1 MTTAQA
7 IMLVGLGMVGVSLM
21 AVAYTFNRAA
31 LAIAAAIIFLVAAA
45 QAYTLSVAM
54 WDLFYGAFWAG
65 VLLAIIAIL
74 EGITL
79 RPRDDQLTEE
89 ERAQDDTET
98 DYVPETDYDRWREK
112 TNRRRERRDSR
123 RTPSHHNG
131 NGKNDEFARTGR
143 F

>member
-31 LAIAAAIIFLVAAA
+31 ISIAAAIIFLVAAA

-54 WDLFYGAFWAG
+54 WDLFYAAFWAG

-79 RPRDDQLTEE
+79 RPRPEQLTEE

-98 DYVPETDYDRWREK
+98 DPEDTDYDRWRK
-112 TNRRRERRDSR
+112 RVNQRRARRVSR
-123 RTPSHHNG
+123 RAPSRYSSNG
-131 NGKNDEFARTGR
+131 RDDEFARTGKM
-143 F
+143 

>member
-7 IMLVGLGMVGVSLM
+7 ITLVGLGMTGVALM

-31 LAIAAAIIFLVAAA
+31 IAIAAAIVFMVAAG
-45 QAYTLSVAM
+45 QAYTLSVGI
-54 WDLFYGAFWAG
+54 WDVMYGAFWAG
-65 VLLAIIAIL
+65 ILLAIIAIL

-79 RPRDDQLTEE
+79 RPRADQLTEE

-123 RTPSHHNG
+123 RTPSHHSG
-131 NGKNDEFARTGR
+131 NGKGDEFARTGK

>member
-7 IMLVGLGMVGVSLM
+7 IMLVGIGMIGVALM
-21 AVAYTFNRAA
+21 VAGYAFRRPAV
-31 LAIAAAIIFLVAAA
+31 AIAAGIMFTVSAI
-45 QAYTLSVAM
+45 QAYILSAGPWDAM
-54 WDLFYGAFWAG
+54 YATFWGSILLF
-65 VLLAIIAIL
+65 VIAIL

-79 RPRDDQLTEE
+79 RPKPEDLTEE

-123 RTPSHHNG
+123 RTPSSHNG
-131 NGKNDEFARTGR
+131 NGKGDEFSRTGR